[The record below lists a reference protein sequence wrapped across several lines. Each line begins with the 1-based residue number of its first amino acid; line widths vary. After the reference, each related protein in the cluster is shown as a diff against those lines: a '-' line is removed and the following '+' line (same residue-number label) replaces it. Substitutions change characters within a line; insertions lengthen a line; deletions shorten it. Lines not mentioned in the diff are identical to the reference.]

1 MQRFRFT
8 ILALCLLLLF
18 LGVSDLKTLLQ
29 NPEPH
34 RVGIADLDQG
44 EPPGAWLTIEGGLL
58 DVSEAI
64 NMSGSIEIDAFLI
77 PLKKNRDDQQP
88 RVIVE
93 TRDPAIVATLTNYW
107 FKLDSESAQQ
117 EYLAR
122 HPELFYLQKPITGM
136 LAGGL
141 VASGN
146 RDNLMSLAKE
156 LGMSVPDDVI
166 FISEGKTPVRWRGY
180 FFTAIGLFGVVQVLR
195 RHKSAQPT

>member
-44 EPPGAWLTIEGGLL
+44 EPPGEWLTIEGGLL

-93 TRDPAIVATLTNYW
+93 TRDPNIVATLTNYW

-117 EYLAR
+117 EYLAQ
-122 HPELFYLQKPITGM
+122 HPERFYLQKPVTGM

-180 FFTAIGLFGVVQVLR
+180 FFTAIGLFGSIQVLR
-195 RHKSAQPT
+195 RKKATPAA